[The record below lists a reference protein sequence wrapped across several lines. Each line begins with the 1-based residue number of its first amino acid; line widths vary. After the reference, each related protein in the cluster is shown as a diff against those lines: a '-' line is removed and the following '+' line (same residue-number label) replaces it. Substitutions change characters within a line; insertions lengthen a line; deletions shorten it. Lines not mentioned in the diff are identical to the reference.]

1 MEKSTKTILWI
12 LAFITLPITIPLT
25 IISVG
30 MLATAFLLILGIV
43 SIYPFETIIVTAV
56 FLIIFGLNS
65 YFPPKNTN
73 K

>member
-1 MEKSTKTILWI
+1 MEQSTKTILWI